1 MYNKFLMLKDKRYI
15 VLVLLIISIA
25 IFAIYL
31 LPNFEKQEFNQT
43 IVENILDG
51 ITTTTNMSNDD
62 NSDTVTNEIIDSPI
76 VISESETNKLLD
88 NNKTNKINKDI
99 LSYLLIGSDERT
111 NTNDTSRVFVEG
123 QRADVILLGIFNLES
138 GQNSLVSIPRDT
150 LVRNLCTKEI
160 QRINASFSKNDCGN
174 GAENIVAA
182 VNNLTGLSV
191 SHIASFNFQGFE
203 NIINSIGG
211 IEICVDVTQRE
222 GFAFE
227 LQQGC
232 QNVSGE
238 IALNWVVSRNT
249 EVLVGEK
256 KIDANGKDVSE
267 WKKMPNVSDLSR
279 VQRQQY
285 VVVKLLEKLNEFRS
299 FSDLLKFIQALEDSF
314 IVDEGLSINKAT
326 NILWDMRNLNFSE
339 IKKLTVPTKPYV
351 LEDGRQ
357 VLILKQN
364 FYDFALEN
372 LVFEK

>member
-25 IFAIYL
+25 IFAINL
-31 LPNFEKQEFNQT
+31 LPNFEKQEFSQT

-111 NTNDTSRVFVEG
+111 DTNDTSRVFVEG

-227 LQQGC
+227 LQKGC
-232 QNVSGE
+232 QIVNGE

-249 EVLVGEK
+249 EILVGEK
-256 KIDANGKDVSE
+256 KVDINGNDVSE

-285 VVVKLLEKLNEFRS
+285 VVIKLLEKLNEFRS

-339 IKKLTVPTKPYV
+339 IKKLTVPTEPYV

>member
-25 IFAIYL
+25 IFAINL
-31 LPNFEKQEFNQT
+31 LPNFEKQEFSQT

-111 NTNDTSRVFVEG
+111 DTNDTSRVFVEG

-227 LQQGC
+227 LQKGC

-256 KIDANGKDVSE
+256 KIDVNGNDVSE

-285 VVVKLLEKLNEFRS
+285 VVIKLLEKLNEFRS
-299 FSDLLKFIQALEDSF
+299 FSELLKFIQALEDSF

-339 IKKLTVPTKPYV
+339 IKKLTVPTEPYV

>member
-1 MYNKFLMLKDKRYI
+1 MYNKFLMLKNKRY
-15 VLVLLIISIA
+15 LVLFLFIILIA
-25 IFAIYL
+25 IFAIFL
-31 LPNFEKQEFNQT
+31 LPNFQKQEFSQT
-43 IVENILDG
+43 VVENILDG
-51 ITTTTNMSNDD
+51 ITTTTNMSNSENTD
-62 NSDTVTNEIIDSPI
+62 NVTNEIIDSPI
-76 VISESETNKLLD
+76 VIPDSKTNKLLE
-88 NNKTNKINKDI
+88 NNSTNTINKDI

-111 NTNDTSRVFVEG
+111 DISDTSRAFVEG

-138 GQNSLVSIPRDT
+138 GRNSLVSIPRDT

-160 QRINASFSKNDCGN
+160 QRINASFSKNECGN

-182 VNNLTGLSV
+182 VNNLTGLTV

-211 IEICVDVTQRE
+211 IEICVDITQRE

-227 LQQGC
+227 LQKGC
-232 QNVSGE
+232 QIVNGE
-238 IALNWVVSRNT
+238 IALNWIVSRNT
-249 EVLVGEK
+249 EILVDEK
-256 KIDANGKDVSE
+256 KVDENGNDVSE
-267 WKKMPNVSDLSR
+267 WRKMPNVSDLSR

-285 VVVKLLEKLNEFRS
+285 VVIQLLEKLSEFRS
-299 FSDLLKFIQALEDSF
+299 FTELLKFVQALEDSF

-339 IKKLTVPTKPYV
+339 INKLTVPTEPYV

-364 FYDFALEN
+364 FYDFGLDN
-372 LVFEK
+372 LIFEK

>member
-62 NSDTVTNEIIDSPI
+62 NSDTVSNEIIDSPI
-76 VISESETNKLLD
+76 VISESETNKLLE

-249 EVLVGEK
+249 EVLVGAK
-256 KIDANGKDVSE
+256 KIDVNGNDVSE

-285 VVVKLLEKLNEFRS
+285 VVIKLLEKLNEFRS
-299 FSDLLKFIQALEDSF
+299 FSELLKFIQTLEDSF

-339 IKKLTVPTKPYV
+339 IKKLTVPTEPYV

>member
-31 LPNFEKQEFNQT
+31 LPNFEKQEFSQT

-62 NSDTVTNEIIDSPI
+62 NSDTVSNEIIDSPI
-76 VISESETNKLLD
+76 VISESETNKLLE

-256 KIDANGKDVSE
+256 KIDVNGNDVSE

>member
-1 MYNKFLMLKDKRYI
+1 MLKDKRYI
-15 VLVLLIISIA
+15 VLIVLIISIA
-25 IFAIYL
+25 IFAINL
-31 LPNFEKQEFNQT
+31 LPNFEKQEFSQT

-62 NSDTVTNEIIDSPI
+62 NSDTVSNEIIDSPI
-76 VISESETNKLLD
+76 VISESETNKLLE

-111 NTNDTSRVFVEG
+111 DTNDTSRVFVEG

-249 EVLVGEK
+249 EVLVGAK
-256 KIDANGKDVSE
+256 KIDVNGNDVSE

-285 VVVKLLEKLNEFRS
+285 VVIKLLEKLNEFRS
-299 FSDLLKFIQALEDSF
+299 FSELLKFIQTLEDSF

-339 IKKLTVPTKPYV
+339 IKKLTVPTEPYV

-357 VLILKQN
+357 VLILKQD

>member
-25 IFAIYL
+25 IFAINL
-31 LPNFEKQEFNQT
+31 LPNFEKQEFSQT

-111 NTNDTSRVFVEG
+111 DTNDTSRVFVEG
-123 QRADVILLGIFNLES
+123 QRADVILLGIFNLDS

-256 KIDANGKDVSE
+256 KIDVNGNDVSE

-285 VVVKLLEKLNEFRS
+285 VVIKLLEKLNEFRS

-339 IKKLTVPTKPYV
+339 IKKLTVPTEPYV